1 MKNNRLHLILRF
13 FALLAVVVLIL
24 PMIVKS
30 VFIFEEHHHD
40 ICIDDQTDS
49 HLHEKDFHCE
59 FYKFNFNQNLFFEST
74 INSSKIASEFYPEI
88 TAYYTFLKSQKQST
102 SYLRGPPSLM

>member
-1 MKNNRLHLILRF
+1 MLRF
-13 FALLAVVVLIL
+13 FSLLAIVVLMF
-24 PMIVKS
+24 PMVVKS

-59 FYKFNFNQNLFFEST
+59 FYKFNFNQNLFFETT
-74 INSSKIASEFYPEI
+74 INSYKIAIESYSEI
-88 TAYYTFLKSQKQST
+88 TAYYTFLKSHKQST
-102 SYLRGPPSLM
+102 SYLRGPPNLM